1 MKILYIASRYEG
13 GIGGYATRVAK
24 KLQENGFDVE
34 LMKVPHIPIKN
45 LKNPSFAVF
54 GVIKAMAKTK
64 EYDVVHAWNVPSAF
78 VMEKIKTKKKI
89 LGIYGVYG
97 QQIEQMHSKTTS
109 KIGKIAEKKA
119 LKIADVFTTDS
130 KYVKDSYK
138 NEWGIDFVHLPGPLD
153 ASEFEDIPDVV
164 PKKNQIIYVGRDS
177 YEKGIDILKKIED
190 RINGSVV
197 YCTDVPW
204 KDAMKKLKESTM
216 LVVPSRAE
224 SLPQVIKEAF
234 FLKVPVIATDVG
246 GVSEIVK
253 DKVTGILVPSE
264 DPEKLLESINY
275 LLENPEIAKSMSV
288 AGHDFVQKN
297 FSWKA
302 LLAQYV
308 EFYRKMCQT

>member
-13 GIGGYATRVAK
+13 GIGGHAKRVAE
-24 KLQENGFDVE
+24 KLQENGFNVE

-78 VMEKIKTKKKI
+78 VMEKIKTKKRV
-89 LGIYGVYG
+89 LAVHGVYG
-97 QQIEQMHSKTTS
+97 QQVQQIHSKITS
-109 KIGKIAEKKA
+109 KIGKSAEKKA
-119 LKIADVFTTDS
+119 LKIADIFTTDS
-130 KYVKDSYK
+130 KYVKDFYK
-138 NEWGIDFVHLPGPLD
+138 NEFDVDFVHLPAPLD
-153 ASEFEDIPDVV
+153 TSKFQDIPDVV
-164 PKKNQIIYVGRDS
+164 PKKNQVIYVGRDS
-177 YEKGIDILKKIED
+177 YEKGVDILRDIED
-190 RINGSVV
+190 RINGDVV

-234 FLKVPVIATDVG
+234 FLKVPVIAADVG

-275 LLENPEIAKSMSV
+275 LLENPEIAKSLSV
-288 AGHDFVQKN
+288 AAHDFVQRN
-297 FSWKA
+297 FSLEA
-302 LLAQYV
+302 LLPQYV
-308 EFYRKMCQT
+308 EFYKKMR

>member
-1 MKILYIASRYEG
+1 MSAS
-13 GIGGYATRVAK
+13 
-24 KLQENGFDVE
+24 
-34 LMKVPHIPIKN
+34 HIPIKN

-54 GVIKAMAKTK
+54 GVIKAIAKTK

-89 LGIYGVYG
+89 LGIHGVYG
-97 QQIEQMHSKTTS
+97 QQIEQIHSKITS
-109 KIGKIAEKKA
+109 KIGKSAEKKA
-119 LKIADVFTTDS
+119 LKMADVFTTDS

-138 NEWGIDFVHLPGPLD
+138 NEWGVDFVHLPGPLD
-153 ASEFEDIPDVV
+153 ASEFQDIPDVV

-190 RINGSVV
+190 RINGNVV
-197 YCTDVPW
+197 YCTNVPW

-253 DKVTGILVPSE
+253 DKVTGMLVPPE

-275 LLENPEIAKSMSV
+275 LLENPEIAKSLSV

-297 FSWKA
+297 FSWEA

-308 EFYRKMCQT
+308 EFYKKMC